1 MECYVLA
8 CQLEMERNFIFWTR
22 LCWSAKNKLLFHHL
36 SHPNLLGMTES
47 CVLIG
52 KWQKFNTQT
61 KILPQVLW
69 SNNFKWCPTNDPRAD
84 VQRANLV
91 ASIKNGIKHFLF
103 STTATIAQKSLL
115 IHLSGCPPKSGP
127 ASLGSPV
134 NLPFIFCGWKGLNEE
149 WLKSS

>member
-1 MECYVLA
+1 
-8 CQLEMERNFIFWTR
+8 
-22 LCWSAKNKLLFHHL
+22 
-36 SHPNLLGMTES
+36 MTES

-52 KWQKFNTQT
+52 RWQKFNTQT

-115 IHLSGCPPKSGP
+115 IHLICILLTNLTVPCLHSSRKIQSPKTFFYTHKYCIKITFVRVWLINLTLVSFYMCPGDLCTWLIHKN
-127 ASLGSPV
+127 
-134 NLPFIFCGWKGLNEE
+134 NLTLRCL
-149 WLKSS
+149 L